1 MTYRAKPAGGLA
13 WITGASS
20 GIGRAVALELVRRGY
35 RVAVTARRAEALA
48 SLAASAPGRIFVFP
62 NDVTDRAKMAALVA
76 GIEASLGP
84 IALAFLNAGVYF
96 PAERDSFSAEIIA
109 QTFDV
114 NVGGVVNTLAPVLD
128 AMQRRRGGQIAIT
141 SSIAGYG
148 GIPGSLAYGGT
159 KAALINMAEALRL
172 TAEDEGVTIQI
183 VNPGFVA
190 TEMNAHN
197 DFFDMPFLMTADD
210 AAKRICDGFE
220 RGGFEIIFPR
230 RLAWFAK
237 ALRLL
242 PYPLYLP
249 VVKYVTRRAQKA
261 KLEANNS

>member
-1 MTYRAKPAGGLA
+1 MTYRAKPGDGLA

-20 GIGRAVALELVRRGY
+20 GIGHAVTLELVRRGY

-48 SLAASAPGRIFVFP
+48 SLAAAAQGHIFVFQG
-62 NDVTDRAKMAALVA
+62 DVRDRARMAALV
-76 GIEASLGP
+76 GEIETSLGP

-96 PAERDSFSAEIIA
+96 PAERDGFSPEIIA
-109 QTFDV
+109 QTFDI
-114 NVGGVVNTLAPVLD
+114 NVGGVVNTLAPALE
-128 AMQRRRGGQIAIT
+128 AMRQRHAGQIIIT

-148 GIPGSLAYGGT
+148 GIPGSMAYGGT
-159 KAALINMAEALRL
+159 KAALINMAEALSL
-172 TAEDEGVTIQI
+172 MVENEGVTIQV
-183 VNPGFVA
+183 VNPGFIQ
-190 TEMNAHN
+190 TEMTAHN
-197 DFFDMPFLMTADD
+197 DFFNMPFLMSAEQ

-220 RGGFEIIFPR
+220 RGGFEITFPR

-249 VVKYVTRRAQKA
+249 AVKSITRRAQNA
-261 KLEANNS
+261 KLPE

>member
-1 MTYRAKPAGGLA
+1 MVYRAKPGDGLA

-20 GIGRAVALELVRRGY
+20 GIGRAVAQELVHRGY
-35 RVAVTARRAEALA
+35 RVAVTARRAEALT
-48 SLAASAPGRIFVFP
+48 SLAASAPGYIFVFQG
-62 NDVTDRAKMAALVA
+62 DVTDRANMAALA
-76 GIEASLGP
+76 AEIEASLGP

-109 QTFDV
+109 RTFEI
-114 NVGGVVNTLAPVLD
+114 NVGGVVNTLAPVLE
-128 AMQRRRGGQIAIT
+128 AMRKRHFGQIAIT

-159 KAALINMAEALRL
+159 KAALINMAEALRI
-172 TAEDEGVTIQI
+172 TAADDGINVQV
-183 VNPGFVA
+183 VNPGFVR

-197 DFFDMPFLMTADD
+197 DFFEMPFLMTADE

-220 RGGFEIIFPR
+220 TGGFEIAFPR

-237 ALRLL
+237 ALCLL

-249 VVKYVTRRAQKA
+249 VVKYVTRRAQK
-261 KLEANNS
+261 K